1 MNNTIK
7 YFKEISKIP
16 RPSGKEEKIKDY
28 LVNFAKNHNLEYF
41 TDNTHNVIIKKN
53 SNKNSDKTLIL
64 QAHTDMVCEKFSSV
78 QFDFNKQGI
87 KLLENDEFLYADGTT
102 LGADNGIGVSMI
114 LSVLSDNNLQIPNIE
129 AVFTTQEETTM
140 AGALALNFEQLK
152 GDHLLSLDGTD
163 EGKIEVSSA
172 GMITIKLSKNCQEE
186 LTNNKIAY
194 TLSLFGLQ
202 GGHSGAEIHQNR
214 LNAIKL
220 LFEFLNDYKENINII
235 DINGGGKANAIA
247 RECSC
252 TILLNK
258 LNAVAFE
265 KSFKEF
271 CNNYKYLEKEI
282 NCKTLPNTRFG
293 NKMLSQ
299 EETKNIISFVCSHKN
314 GVLIYSEK
322 NKNFPTTSNNF
333 ANICLNEGKL
343 EIIISLRSSVKA
355 QEKQELDKL
364 LSLASSHKLKSKIL
378 STAPFFERKEN
389 SYLQKICIENYK
401 KLFNEEAI
409 LEDVHAGLEGGV
421 FATKKPNI
429 DICVIAPNLYNI
441 HTPTEKVS
449 KKSIEKTYIWL
460 ESIIESF

>member
-1 MNNTIK
+1 MDNTIK

-16 RPSGKEEKIKDY
+16 RPSGKEEKIKNY
-28 LVNFAKNHNLEYF
+28 LVNFAKKNNLEYF

-53 SNKNSDKTLIL
+53 SNKGSDKTLIL
-64 QAHTDMVCEKFSSV
+64 QAHTDMVCEKFSRV
-78 QFDFNKQGI
+78 QFDFDKQGI
-87 KLLENDEFLYADGTT
+87 NLLENDEFLYANGTT
-102 LGADNGIGVSMI
+102 LGADDGIGVSMI
-114 LSVLSDNNLQIPNIE
+114 LSVLSDPNLQIPNIE

-140 AGALALNFEQLK
+140 AGALALDFNQLK
-152 GDHLLSLDGTD
+152 GEHLLSLDGTD

-172 GMITIKLSKNCQEE
+172 GMVTIKLSKDCQEE
-186 LTNNKIAY
+186 LTDSKTAY

-202 GGHSGAEIHQNR
+202 GGHSGAEIHRNL
-214 LNAIKL
+214 LNGIKL
-220 LFEFLNDYKENINII
+220 LFEFLNKYKEDINIVSI
-235 DINGGGKANAIA
+235 TGGGKANAIA

-271 CNNYKYLEKEI
+271 CDGYKYLENEI
-282 NCKTLPNTRFG
+282 DCKFLPNTRFG
-293 NKMLSQ
+293 NKMLTQ
-299 EETKNIISFVCSHKN
+299 EETKNIISFVCSHKD

-322 NKNFPTTSNNF
+322 DKNFPTTSNNF
-333 ANICLNEGKL
+333 ANICLCEGKL
-343 EIIISLRSSVKA
+343 EIIISLRSSVKT
-355 QEKQELDKL
+355 QEKEETEKL
-364 LSLASSHKLKSKIL
+364 FNLATSHNLKNEVL

-389 SYLQKICIENYK
+389 SYLQKICINNYK

-421 FATKKPNI
+421 FAAKRPNI

-441 HTPTEKVS
+441 HTPTERVS
-449 KKSIEKTYIWL
+449 KKSIEKTYAWL